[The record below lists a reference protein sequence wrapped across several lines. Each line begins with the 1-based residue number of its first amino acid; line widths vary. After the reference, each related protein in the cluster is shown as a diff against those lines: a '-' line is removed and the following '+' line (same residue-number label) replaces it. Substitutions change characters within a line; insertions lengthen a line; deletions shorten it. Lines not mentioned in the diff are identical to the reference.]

1 MARPYKDLRDKMT
14 PESRARA
21 RAMADTMLVE
31 MKLRELRQQLNMS
44 QEQIAELL
52 DIRQASVS
60 KMERRAAMSVA
71 TLRRYIEALGGKLV
85 LKAKFRDRE
94 VGITISSPAEPD
106 N

>member
-1 MARPYKDLRDKMT
+1 MAKPYKDLRDKMT

-31 MKLRELRQQLNMS
+31 MKLRELREQLNMS

-94 VGITISSPAEPD
+94 VGITISSPSEPD